1 MEIKT
6 DVLLGLQWGDEGK
19 GKIVDVL
26 TPSYDIVARFQGGPN
41 AGHTIEFGD
50 KKFVLHTIPSGIF
63 NSKTVNVIGNG
74 VLIDPFVLDQEI
86 KLLGSSGIDVTKNVL
101 ISRKA
106 HLILPSHRL
115 LDAVYEAAKG
125 KEKIGSTLK
134 GIGPAYTDKTA
145 RKGLRIGDMD
155 FSDFVQRYYKI
166 RGQHIKIA
174 SLYGANYKNIEVEGM
189 PFEIYEQ
196 KWLESL
202 MQLQHFEKI
211 ESEYYLNKA
220 LADGKKILA
229 EGAQGTMLDVDF
241 GAYPFVTSSNTT
253 TAGVCSGLGIPP
265 SAIGRVMG
273 IFKAYCTRVGSGPF
287 PTELF
292 DDTGQKL
299 RETGHEFGATTGRP
313 RRCGWLDLPALKYAI
328 MLNGVTELKMMKADV
343 LSGFPEIKVATA
355 YKINGRLTDNI
366 PFDLEKTET
375 EVVYKTFEG
384 WHGQLGEIPDFENLP
399 RQLKDYIRFIESET
413 GIPVRLVSVGPNR
426 TETIFR

>member
-1 MEIKT
+1 MKTKT

-19 GKIVDVL
+19 GKVVDVL

-41 AGHTIEFGD
+41 AGHTIEFGN

-63 NSKTVNVIGNG
+63 NNGTINVIGNG
-74 VLIDPFVLDQEI
+74 VLIDPFVFDREI
-86 KLLGSSGIDVTKNVL
+86 DLLSSSGVDITENVL

-106 HLILPSHRL
+106 HLILPTHRL
-115 LDAVYEAAKG
+115 LDAVYEKAMG

-145 RKGLRIGDMD
+145 RKSLRVGDLDLPD
-155 FSDFVQRYYKI
+155 FDKRYRKV
-166 RGQHIKIA
+166 RSWHLKLV
-174 SLYGANYKNIEVEGM
+174 SLYDIDFKNIEIEGIS
-189 PFEIYEQ
+189 FETYE
-196 KWLESL
+196 KHWLEKL
-202 MQLQHFEKI
+202 KRLQQFKKTD
-211 ESEYYLNKA
+211 SEYYLNEA
-220 LADGKKILA
+220 QAQGKKILA

-265 SAIGRVMG
+265 SKIGEVFG

-292 DDTGQKL
+292 DETGEKL
-299 RETGHEFGATTGRP
+299 REKGHEFGATTGRP

-343 LSGFPEIKVATA
+343 LSGFPEIKIATH
-355 YKINGRLTDNI
+355 YKINGLLTEKI
-366 PFDLEKTET
+366 PFGAEKVNI
-375 EVVYKTFEG
+375 EVAYKTFEG
-384 WHGQLGEIPDFENLP
+384 WKDSLEEKTDFDSLP
-399 RQLKDYIRFIESET
+399 KQLKAYIQFIEREV
-413 GIPVRLVSVGPNR
+413 GIPIRLVSVGPNR
-426 TETIFR
+426 RETIIR